1 MKKFLILLFSFF
13 FGTLITSCA
22 VQTNVIKS
30 LDTAKKSVL
39 KIETWARQGVCEEE
53 NMTCDNFELFSTGSG
68 AVVLHNNKKAV
79 LTAAHVCKQ
88 NGSLI
93 FLGEKIEIE
102 TYIKAIDRKNKEYI
116 IEIIKHNSEADI
128 CLLRSVSGSLEP
140 GYLKLS
146 TKSLE
151 YGEITYNLAGPMG
164 IIDGDMV
171 PVFQGQFFGNLHGN
185 AFYSTPVIGGSS
197 GSPIVNFK
205 GELVGMIHS
214 VHYRFHHIAL
224 SATYE
229 RLWNFLKIAQNH
241 TSQSQ
246 N

>member
-1 MKKFLILLFSFF
+1 MKKYLIIFILLILVSF
-13 FGTLITSCA
+13 INSCA
-22 VQTNVIKS
+22 VQTNIIKS
-30 LDTAKKSVL
+30 LEVAKNSVL
-39 KIETWARQGVCEEE
+39 KIETWTHQGICEKEA
-53 NMTCDNFELFSTGSG
+53 MTCDNLALFSTGSG
-68 AVVLHNNKKAV
+68 AVVFYKNKKAV
-79 LTAAHVCKQ
+79 LTAAHVCLQK
-88 NGSLI
+88 NTNI
-93 FLGEKIEIE
+93 FTGDGKE
-102 TYIKAIDRKNKEYI
+102 TLIKAIDRKDKEYI
-116 IEIIKHNSEADI
+116 IEIIKFDSKADI
-128 CLLRSVSGSLEP
+128 CLLRSQSGELEP
-140 GYLKLS
+140 NYLKLS
-146 TKSLE
+146 VKALE

-164 IIDGDMV
+164 IIEGDMV

-229 RLWNFLKIAQNH
+229 RLWNFLKIVQDH

>member
-1 MKKFLILLFSFF
+1 MKKFLIILISFF
-13 FGTLITSCA
+13 LGASITSCA

-30 LDTAKKSVL
+30 LEVAKKSVL
-39 KIETWARQGVCEEE
+39 KIETWARQGACEEQ
-53 NMTCDNFELFSTGSG
+53 NMTCDNYELFSTGTG

-88 NGSLI
+88 NGSI
-93 FLGEKIEIE
+93 VFLGERIEID
-102 TYIKAIDRKNKEYI
+102 TYIKAIDRKNKEYV
-116 IEIIKHNSEADI
+116 IEIIKHDSEADI
-128 CLLRSVSGSLEP
+128 CLLRSTSGDLEP
-140 GYLKLS
+140 NYLKLT
-146 TKSLE
+146 TKGLE

-214 VHYRFHHIAL
+214 VHFRFHHIAL

-229 RLWNFLKIAQNH
+229 RLWNFLKIP
-241 TSQSQ
+241 
-246 N
+246 